1 LDHARVSDLALTL
14 ISPTGKRILLYED
27 RGGNTAQNLGSGS
40 LITNNIPT
48 IHPGSGS
55 APDTNSIGIAGTS
68 GTLLMS
74 YDFENIPDQMWVL
87 YDGVTIKNTG
97 LVSGAGNFSVNF
109 GPGVST
115 NLVIIMNPNTG
126 NSNTVWSYTPTIVSG
141 SNFSYFTFT
150 ENTNLAQVP
159 VKYFVPPFSAGSN
172 AITTFSSGFETAS
185 ATNYNSGQ
193 IVDGWT
199 VVGNPVKVINDAT
212 LANGGSQCL
221 ALQLGVITRVLP
233 TVGGRNYALS
243 YAYRQD
249 RPLDINGS
257 FETPVVAGT
266 FNPAVANIDGWT
278 AGYGNVDHI
287 GTYWT
292 AANGINSVDLNGTQP
307 GSLYRDISTLNGQI
321 YDLRFAYAANP
332 DRLQTN
338 SIIQVSWAGANVT
351 NSVFNNTGF
360 SRANMGWKYAQNQV
374 LGTGTNRLQFGS
386 TNSGDWGPALD
397 DVSLTPRATAAV
409 VLNGTQMLFGQ
420 QSWQTN
426 SVAFTSSGTGT
437 PVTLVATNGG
447 GGMLLDSFTLTQ
459 SPEDPFV
466 FPEQSLEDL
475 VGDYADGTWTLEIRD
490 SRTGMT
496 NNAQLLSWQLRFLF
510 ENNMPVPTRLID
522 GVVVTNIIPACE
534 IAYFTVDVPPTATAA
549 TNILL
554 SSSVPVIVWFNQ
566 NTPPGIGGTNPGDFA
581 LIPTGPPPGATNGTY
596 TLLTNGT
603 PPLLLPG
610 QRYYLG
616 VENPCVNGT
625 NAVVALQVNFNS
637 SVIPPSTNFF
647 ISSITPTNIGG
658 TNGFLL
664 IWFAPTNDL
673 FQVEWTP
680 TLSPA
685 VWSTFT
691 NIISYST
698 YISPTNSQFM
708 FFDDGSQT
716 GGFGSTRF
724 YRLRLL
730 SSGGTS
736 LAVTPLANG
745 IPLTSGVGAG
755 QTNYFSF
762 AVTNSDSGVLFELY
776 NLNGNG
782 DLFAQTNGLPSP
794 ASYFASST
802 NSGTNYEQIVIRTNS
817 TLPLISSLNGT
828 WFLSVPNNDP
838 ASITYTIRA
847 VLPVN
852 GMLVSGLPIN
862 TGVSV
867 PGGTNVQLNWGPTV
881 VGEKYQVQT
890 NVNLGTT
897 NWGILANL
905 SAGATS
911 MTFIDPSPIS
921 ASPTLF
927 YRVVQVP

>member
-1 LDHARVSDLALTL
+1 
-14 ISPTGKRILLYED
+14 
-27 RGGNTAQNLGSGS
+27 
-40 LITNNIPT
+40 
-48 IHPGSGS
+48 
-55 APDTNSIGIAGTS
+55 
-68 GTLLMS
+68 
-74 YDFENIPDQMWVL
+74 
-87 YDGVTIKNTG
+87 
-97 LVSGAGNFSVNF
+97 
-109 GPGVST
+109 
-115 NLVIIMNPNTG
+115 
-126 NSNTVWSYTPTIVSG
+126 
-141 SNFSYFTFT
+141 
-150 ENTNLAQVP
+150 
-159 VKYFVPPFSAGSN
+159 
-172 AITTFSSGFETAS
+172 
-185 ATNYNSGQ
+185 
-193 IVDGWT
+193 
-199 VVGNPVKVINDAT
+199 
-212 LANGGSQCL
+212 
-221 ALQLGVITRVLP
+221 
-233 TVGGRNYALS
+233 
-243 YAYRQD
+243 
-249 RPLDINGS
+249 
-257 FETPVVAGT
+257 
-266 FNPAVANIDGWT
+266 
-278 AGYGNVDHI
+278 
-287 GTYWT
+287 
-292 AANGINSVDLNGTQP
+292 
-307 GSLYRDISTLNGQI
+307 
-321 YDLRFAYAANP
+321 
-332 DRLQTN
+332 
-338 SIIQVSWAGANVT
+338 
-351 NSVFNNTGF
+351 
-360 SRANMGWKYAQNQV
+360 
-374 LGTGTNRLQFGS
+374 
-386 TNSGDWGPALD
+386 
-397 DVSLTPRATAAV
+397 
-409 VLNGTQMLFGQ
+409 
-420 QSWQTN
+420 
-426 SVAFTSSGTGT
+426 
-437 PVTLVATNGG
+437 
-447 GGMLLDSFTLTQ
+447 
-459 SPEDPFV
+459 FV